1 MVYTEDKQIISTS
14 ITVGSTLDENE
25 LLRSEDLVYNKTPFE
40 RMHDAKSASSDS
52 DSADNSPSF
61 QRFSI
66 RTETPHPE
74 QQSDSST
81 NSPIMYH
88 TPPYSLTDSSE
99 SEVEVSNS
107 SPDFPKFRPGLLSEQ
122 RSDIDTTSPDFP
134 KFRPGLLGQQSSEAV
149 NPSLDFPKFR
159 SGLLNRDNDTTSPD
173 FPKFRPGLLS
183 QDQISASISPDVKPN
198 IPDQENNTVSPDFP
212 KFRSG
217 LLNEHPSAPFFKLQP
232 PPAGHQSSSD
242 PSSNSTA
249 PARPLSPPGYI
260 TQHLKCPVSPLARTS
275 AQAGFPQIRSI
286 LKAAPAGHALV
297 SQHSKPMGSPLMR
310 RVLQHNADRLLMRK
324 STMATIDERRQD
336 VDNLKT
342 LSDQVSIKGASS
354 PTSPPYNVSQTMFTN
369 YSTEIPDVL
378 QNSQSHDHTI
388 PQSTAE
394 SVDNMIVQSPV
405 TSPTERETKTGTPPH
420 VHFAGTAIEERL
432 NDEIK
437 DGDNCGLKKVAD
449 TFPLLAGP
457 AIFCI
462 APTPPINQAEVP
474 SKETTPS
481 PHHYQGDRPKSS
493 VSISP
498 KIPIRYSRRKSVTF
512 EGELMH
518 ASPLRLH
525 HSRKSPLSPISSR
538 YHKRRRSVSIIG
550 HKQKSEHQMLTPS
563 PHLPSHIYRKVSLSP
578 IHSRPFKIKHNQ
590 PPLNQT
596 QQDVKV
602 PSPHLPTH
610 VYRNVPLY
618 PMNYKRRKSISVLP
632 HPQASQ
638 IEHFPVSTRHNK
650 RRKSVSILVAPG
662 ESGHTSL
669 RHHRKRRKSVSV
681 VNGPESNRHHIRR
694 KSLAVIP
701 HHEGYQNGGFPA
713 NSRHYKR
720 RRSESIMSQY
730 QHDKHVI
737 PSPRLPVHVYRNIS
751 LPPNYTN
758 RTHGYPESNNQDN
771 DDNVDYLCPS
781 VPSMN
786 APMSPINYK
795 RRRRSILSVGQ
806 DQIRPLTPKSPGHF
820 FRKHL
825 PSPFIFGRSNRRKSV
840 LIINQDDRLIP
851 LTSPMFNR
859 ITLGAYER
867 SLPATPI
874 PRRFARRKSLSVI
887 TPRTRR
893 RVENDEQIQVT
904 MEAAR
909 FDVTSIYSSKS
920 FMSLAPTAIS
930 REKPGFKI
938 QKEKVGC

>member
-1 MVYTEDKQIISTS
+1 M
-14 ITVGSTLDENE
+14 
-25 LLRSEDLVYNKTPFE
+25 YNKTPFE

-74 QQSDSST
+74 QQSDSLT
-81 NSPIMYH
+81 NSPVMNH

-99 SEVEVSNS
+99 SEVEASHS
-107 SPDFPKFRPGLLSEQ
+107 SPDFLKFRPGLLSEN

-134 KFRPGLLGQQSSEAV
+134 KFRSGLLGQQNSEAV
-149 NPSLDFPKFR
+149 NSSPDFPKFR
-159 SGLLNRDNDTTSPD
+159 PGLLNPNNNTTSPD

-183 QDQISASISPDVKPN
+183 QDQASTGTLISPDVPN
-198 IPDQENNTVSPDFP
+198 FKTNLTDQENTTVSPDFP
-212 KFRSG
+212 KFRPG
-217 LLNEHPSAPFFKLQP
+217 LLNGHPSVPFFKLQP
-232 PPAGHQSSSD
+232 PPVGHQSSSD
-242 PSSNSTA
+242 PGSNSIV
-249 PARPLSPPGYI
+249 PARPLSPSGCN

-275 AQAGFPQIRSI
+275 AQARFPQIRSI

-297 SQHSKPMGSPLMR
+297 SQQSKPMGSPLMR

-324 STMATIDERRQD
+324 STMATIDDRRQD
-336 VDNLKT
+336 ANNSKT
-342 LSDQVSIKGASS
+342 LLDQVSMKGASS
-354 PTSPPYNVSQTMFTN
+354 PTSPPYSVPQTMLTN
-369 YSTEIPDVL
+369 YTTEIPDVL
-378 QNSQSHDHTI
+378 RSHDHTI
-388 PQSTAE
+388 PQVTAE
-394 SVDNMIVQSPV
+394 SVNNMIVQSPV
-405 TSPTERETKTGTPPH
+405 TSPTEQEVKINMGTPPH

-432 NDEIK
+432 NEETE
-437 DGDNCGLKKVAD
+437 DGDNCSLKKAD
-449 TFPLLAGP
+449 TSPLLAGP

-481 PHHYQGDRPKSS
+481 PLHHQDDRPKPPVS
-493 VSISP
+493 VSP
-498 KIPIRYSRRKSVTF
+498 KIPMRYSRRKSVTF
-512 EGELMH
+512 EGELVH
-518 ASPLRLH
+518 AGPLRSY

-538 YHKRRRSVSIIG
+538 YHKRRRSVSTVS
-550 HKQKSEHQMLTPS
+550 HKQKSEHQMFAPS
-563 PHLPSHIYRKVSLSP
+563 PHVPSHVYRKVSLSP
-578 IHSRPFKIKHNQ
+578 IHSRPFKIKNNQ
-590 PPLNQT
+590 LPLNQT

-610 VYRNVPLY
+610 VYRNVPPS

-632 HPQASQ
+632 HHQTRKTVN
-638 IEHFPVSTRHNK
+638 FPVSTRYNK
-650 RRKSVSILVAPG
+650 RRKSVSILVAQG
-662 ESGHTSL
+662 ESGHKITSP
-669 RHHRKRRKSVSV
+669 RHYHKRRKSVSI
-681 VNGPESNRHHIRR
+681 VNGPESNHPSVVSRHHIRR
-694 KSLAVIP
+694 KSLAVVS
-701 HHEGYQNGGFPA
+701 HHKGYRNGGFSP

-751 LPPNYTN
+751 LPPKYTN
-758 RTHGYPESNNQDN
+758 RTHGDPESNNQAH
-771 DDNVDYLCPS
+771 DDNIDYLSPPI
-781 VPSMN
+781 PSMN

-806 DQIRPLTPKSPGHF
+806 DQTRPLTPKSPGRF

-840 LIINQDDRLIP
+840 LVINRDDRLIP

-920 FMSLAPTAIS
+920 FLSLAPTEIS
-930 REKPGFKI
+930 REKPEFKTKK
-938 QKEKVGC
+938 QKVGC